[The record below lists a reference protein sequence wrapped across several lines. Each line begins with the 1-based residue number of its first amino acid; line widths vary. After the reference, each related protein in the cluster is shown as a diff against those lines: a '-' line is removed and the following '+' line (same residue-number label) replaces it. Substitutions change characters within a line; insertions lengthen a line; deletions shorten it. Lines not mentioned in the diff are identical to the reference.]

1 MNAIYASLICVA
13 GALICCILRPTRPE
27 LATGVAL
34 AAGTAALMTGMG
46 DLRQAVGQVSQIAQT
61 AGLESA
67 HWQTLMK
74 ACGLSLI
81 GEFAGQICADAGE
94 SALAGRIRS
103 PAVSFSPISTCRV
116 RSISPVSMPGSVSMV
131 VTPETVSPSRMH
143 QLMGAAPLYLGRRDA

>member
-67 HWQTLMK
+67 HWQ
-74 ACGLSLI
+74 I

-94 SALAGRIRS
+94 SALAGRIRL
-103 PAVSFSPISTCRV
+103 ALR
-116 RSISPVSMPGSVSMV
+116 
-131 VTPETVSPSRMH
+131 
-143 QLMGAAPLYLGRRDA
+143 LALLALAAPLMAEVFSGCVSLIG

>member
-94 SALAGRIRS
+94 SALAGRIRL
-103 PAVSFSPISTCRV
+103 ALR
-116 RSISPVSMPGSVSMV
+116 
-131 VTPETVSPSRMH
+131 
-143 QLMGAAPLYLGRRDA
+143 LALLALAAPLMAEVFSGCVSLIG